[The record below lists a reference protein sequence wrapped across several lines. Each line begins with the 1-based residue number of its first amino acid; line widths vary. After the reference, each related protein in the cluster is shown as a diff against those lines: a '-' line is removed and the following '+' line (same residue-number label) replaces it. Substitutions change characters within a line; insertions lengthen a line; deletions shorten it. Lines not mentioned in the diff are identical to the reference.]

1 MVALLVM
8 WENQDQDPFIIII
21 TVMTMLL
28 HSALLIIIIMVYA
41 FLNVLEKVYDK
52 KHANV
57 CISTFL
63 PQKKYTHKYVCFG
76 RGWHNVLTYCMYVML
91 HLTILQFAF

>member
-1 MVALLVM
+1 
-8 WENQDQDPFIIII
+8 
-21 TVMTMLL
+21 MTMLL